1 MLFGV
6 IFLMT
11 AYLDNSATTPVCGE
25 AVEAMKTAVTE
36 LWGNPSSLHQKGI
49 EADEMLENA
58 RSNIARRL
66 FCRDDEVYFTSGGT
80 ESNNL
85 AVQGAAHAMR
95 RRGRRIVTTSVEHP
109 SIEETVKHLESEG
122 FEVIRLGVDR
132 KGRIS
137 EHELFDAV
145 TPDTVLVS
153 IMAVNNETGTVQP
166 VEAARTAVTRA
177 KSPALIHCDAVQAF
191 GKLPLKPAAMGVDL
205 MTVSSHKIHGPKGV
219 GALYVKKGVRLSPI
233 VFGGLQEEKLRPG
246 TQPMPAIAGFGAA
259 AAAMPNLTAQLKKV
273 TELRD
278 YMCERLLSLGGVV
291 INSPEDAL
299 PYVTNISVLGINSEP
314 MLNFLSSRGVY
325 VSSGSACSK
334 GHQSSVLKNMGLSD
348 EVRKSPL
355 RISFSRFTTKEEID
369 MLIDGISAGQKAI
382 RKNK

>member
-259 AAAMPNLTAQLKKV
+259 AAALPNLTAQLKKV